1 MKYLIAIMLAIIIL
15 LSSCRTGQ
23 GETKPH
29 VDQKPVIIKQNI
41 DDLKNRVERLKDSQ
55 GEVLENA
62 ARVREMADNF
72 NLDIDKA
79 KVVLKVSDEFEVSPE
94 ILLRGNITP

>member
-15 LSSCRTGQ
+15 LSSCRTGK